1 MLIKEKLQELSTY
14 ETTGRTIDR
23 LVLEWY
29 ETNKRILHKRTTSG
43 KEITIKFLQENQ
55 NLTQGDVLYE
65 DAKTIIA
72 VEIAACD
79 VIVVKPKSM
88 YETAAVCYEIG
99 NKHLPLFYENDEV
112 LVAYEAPLLRLLKTA
127 GYDVAEGKRKLL
139 NPLKT
144 TVTPHGSSSLF
155 SKIMN
160 LTASPK
166 ASPNPSEGGA

>member
-1 MLIKEKLQELSTY
+1 MLIKEKLQPISSY
-14 ETTGRTIDR
+14 ETTSRTIDW

-29 ETNKRILHKRTTSG
+29 ETNKRILHKRTTCG

-55 NLTQGDVLYE
+55 SLTQGDVLYQ
-65 DAKTIIA
+65 DAETIIA

-79 VIVVKPKSM
+79 AIIVRPKSM
-88 YETAAVCYEIG
+88 YEMAAVCYEIG
-99 NKHLPLFYENDEV
+99 NKHMPLFYENDEV

-127 GYDVAEGKRKLL
+127 GYDVLEGKRKLI

-144 TVTPHGSSSLF
+144 TVSPHGSSSLF

-160 LTASPK
+160 LTTADK
-166 ASPNPSEGGA
+166 

>member
-1 MLIKEKLQELSTY
+1 MLIKEKLQHLSAY
-14 ETTGRTIDR
+14 ETTGRNIDW

-43 KEITIKFLQENQ
+43 RDVTIKFLQENQ

-65 DAKTIIA
+65 DAETIIA
-72 VEIAACD
+72 VDIAACD
-79 VIVVKPKSM
+79 TIIVRPKSM
-88 YETAAVCYEIG
+88 YDMAAVCYEIG

-112 LVAYEAPLLRLLKTA
+112 LVAYEAPLLRLLKSV
-127 GYDVAEGKRKLL
+127 GYDVHEGKRKLL
-139 NPLKT
+139 HPLKT

-160 LTASPK
+160 LTTTDK
-166 ASPNPSEGGA
+166 